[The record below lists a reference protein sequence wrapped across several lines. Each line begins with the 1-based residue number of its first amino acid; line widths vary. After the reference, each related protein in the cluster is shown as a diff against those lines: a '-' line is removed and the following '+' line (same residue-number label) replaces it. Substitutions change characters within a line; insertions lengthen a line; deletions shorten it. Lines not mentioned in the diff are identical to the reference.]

1 MTAGA
6 ICMGHWSVVHHIFQL
21 QVTNLKSLISTHM
34 ATLNHQV
41 KGEELHV

>member
-1 MTAGA
+1 
-6 ICMGHWSVVHHIFQL
+6 MGIGLLCIIFQL
-21 QVTNLKSLISTHM
+21 QVIKLIDSTHM